1 MNSDHTLLHDVRKQ
15 FEQKSGLSDLP
26 YEIREREGSDVLI
39 LQVANPSD
47 RLFSV
52 LEQVRASLAGPNRDP
67 PLVTLVKKPGENIL
81 RGPEGKLLLKTISES
96 LNINRYSFQEDFL
109 TRYTESVAGAEE
121 QVTAASNHVVFGR
134 RGAGKS
140 TLLLYALHMRNRESR
155 PSVWIDMQVY
165 ARRDD
170 DAVIADVLS
179 DIVNQVPSFV
189 GDHTAFTSCLATL
202 KKPGLTEGM
211 IRRQLPALR
220 RLLSH
225 FASTGQELFIFLDDF
240 HVIAESLQPRLLDVL
255 YAVCRGN
262 KLFLKLSAIETLTR
276 TFDPSTKQGLEIP
289 HDAQILPLDYNLTMP
304 DKATQ
309 HIEAILDS
317 HAVYCGL
324 PSVRRLCTS
333 ADVVPRLTWVA
344 AGVPRDALNLFS
356 QAITKATLANRKR
369 VSVSNVN
376 VAASETINTKLR
388 ELEADAS
395 GKAHP
400 LQALIESIREFCVKQ
415 HQGNAFLVEIKTEDP
430 TYESVRTLVD
440 LRLLHVINEG
450 ITIGDVGRKYLGLI
464 LDYGFYTGIRA
475 ARSVDLFNKQTD
487 RVAYKDLRRLPVFRH
502 KQEEP

>member
-1 MNSDHTLLHDVRKQ
+1 MNHDLLEAVRTQ
-15 FEQKSGLSDLP
+15 FEQKSGLSGIP
-26 YEIREREGSDVLI
+26 YEIREREGSDVLV

-47 RLFSV
+47 RLFAL
-52 LEQVRASLAGPNRDP
+52 LEQVRTSVTVADREP
-67 PLVTLVKKPGENIL
+67 PLATLVKKPGENIL
-81 RGPEGKLLLKTISES
+81 RGPEGKLLLRTLSES

-109 TRYTESVAGAEE
+109 ARYTESVTGAEE
-121 QVTAASNHVVFGR
+121 QITAASNHVVFGR

-140 TLLLYALHMRNRESR
+140 TLLLYALHTRNKQKR
-155 PSVWIDMQVY
+155 PCVWVDMQVY

-170 DAVIADVLS
+170 TGVIADVCS
-179 DIVNQVPSFV
+179 DIVNQVARFV
-189 GDHTAFTSCLATL
+189 GDQTGFTSCLAAL
-202 KKPGLTEGM
+202 QQPGLKEDG
-211 IRRQLPALR
+211 IRKQLPALR

-225 FASTGQELFIFLDDF
+225 FASTEQELFIFLDDF
-240 HVIAESLQPRLLDVL
+240 HVLAEPLQPRLLDVL

-262 KLFLKLSAIETLTR
+262 RLLLKLSAIETLTR
-276 TFDPSTKQGLEIP
+276 TFDPATKQGLEIP
-289 HDAQILPLDYNLTMP
+289 HDAQTIALDYNLTIP

-317 HAVYCGL
+317 HATYCGL

-333 ADVVPRLTWVA
+333 NEVVPRLTWVA

-356 QAITKATLANRKR
+356 QAITKAILSNGKR

-376 VAASETINTKLR
+376 LAASETIKSKQR

-415 HQGNAFLVEIKTEDP
+415 HKSNAFLVEIKSDDHI
-430 TYESVRTLVD
+430 YENVRTLVD

-464 LDYGFYTGIRA
+464 LDYGYYTGIRA
-475 ARSVDLFNKQTD
+475 ARNVDLFNKQTD
-487 RVAYKDLRRLPVFRH
+487 RVAYKELRRLPVYTER
-502 KQEEP
+502 K